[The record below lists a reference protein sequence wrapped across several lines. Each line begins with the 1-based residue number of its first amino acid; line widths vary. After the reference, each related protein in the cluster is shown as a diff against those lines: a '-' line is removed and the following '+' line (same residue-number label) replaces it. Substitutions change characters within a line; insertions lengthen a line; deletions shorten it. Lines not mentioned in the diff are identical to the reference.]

1 MAKRR
6 SRKITCTIDESNV
19 LTISNIEVYPRLSD
33 ETLAMSADVE
43 LNGKRIG
50 YVENNGK
57 GEGNYPRVDKPYWEE
72 YRKCEEAVK
81 RHHYHSA
88 ATPDYP
94 HTCDWDYD
102 MDFLIGMMVE
112 AAAYE
117 GKKEYKL

>member
-1 MAKRR
+1 MAKK
-6 SRKITCTIDESNV
+6 STKITCTIDESNV

-50 YVENNGK
+50 YVENDGK
-57 GEGNYPRVDKPYWEE
+57 GGGNYPRVDNPYWEE

-81 RHHYHSA
+81 SHHYHSA

-94 HTCDWDYD
+94 YTCDWDYT

>member
-1 MAKRR
+1 MAKK
-6 SRKITCTIDESNV
+6 STKITCTIDESNV

-102 MDFLIGMMVE
+102 MDFLIGMMVD
-112 AAAYE
+112 AATYE